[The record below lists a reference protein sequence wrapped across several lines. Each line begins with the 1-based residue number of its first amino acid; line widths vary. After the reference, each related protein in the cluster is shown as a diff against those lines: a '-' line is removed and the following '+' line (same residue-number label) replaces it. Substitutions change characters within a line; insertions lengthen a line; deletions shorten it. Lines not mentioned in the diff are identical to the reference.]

1 MDELTRFAQRLVEQ
15 LGASGEG
22 VHRPVEVAAL
32 RETVLPYRTHRRA
45 LGIESV
51 EDYETILLRLVA
63 GERGYVKTVPAEAAK
78 RCREELTLA
87 NPDLAVLDEVAA
99 ATVQI
104 TSMAAAQIVDAGGDG
119 RTGGRPVSADG
130 EVSADGGVS
139 EVSEVRPVAPARA
152 AKPARKVV
160 PSSPS
165 SPSSPSP
172 LSIPSPPPSP
182 SSPSSLST
190 PSPPSPLSSR
200 PMETCTECHRP
211 IPSGRQVVFCPWC
224 AKRLIPFTCPR
235 CNTEL
240 DSAWRHCIT
249 CGASV
254 KDPFSYP

>member
-104 TSMAAAQIVDAGGDG
+104 TSMAAAQIVDAGADG
-119 RTGGRPVSADG
+119 RTGGRA
-130 EVSADGGVS
+130 VSADGGVS
-139 EVSEVRPVAPARA
+139 EVGGDGEDKPKPRAKAEKPAEKPIE
-152 AKPARKVV
+152 KPARKVV

-165 SPSSPSP
+165 SPPP
-172 LSIPSPPPSP
+172 LSVPSSP
-182 SSPSSLST
+182 SSPSS
-190 PSPPSPLSSR
+190 PSLRSSP
-200 PMETCTECHRP
+200 PMETCSECHRP

-249 CGASV
+249 CGAPV